1 MDTETHSD
9 NGGINIGSR
18 NLDAGTV
25 GIHHGDIIVASAA
38 KYCAIIALAADFV
51 GIRAAAQFGPIS
63 HAGHE
68 VAPIRLRTGVICP
81 VNMHTYADQNKT

>member
-51 GIRAAAQFGPIS
+51 GVRAAAHEGPVS
-63 HAGHE
+63 HAGHDFCFGANPLE
-68 VAPIRLRTGVICP
+68 VPFSFPRSF
-81 VNMHTYADQNKT
+81 